1 MLDCRLESDVLGNVD
16 GVETEVVNNEGESK
30 LASVIGVLVLL
41 EVGST
46 GVGSDDVL

>member
-1 MLDCRLESDVLGNVD
+1 MYWAMWMQWKLKYL
-16 GVETEVVNNEGESK
+16 NNEGESK
-30 LASVIGVLVLL
+30 LASVIVVLVLL